1 MRPPP
6 SPLGNQDRRRYTR
19 GMGPV
24 YALPDADLL
33 AQCDAT
39 SSSTHSPG
47 GQHRNKAES
56 AVRLRHRPSGL
67 VAQCEAN
74 RDRADNRAEAL
85 ARLRLR
91 LALRERGVADPRWLD
106 PHRRGGGLA
115 IDPTAADYA
124 RVVACLL
131 DALAAAGGQLAEA
144 ARGLGL
150 STSRMARTL
159 AADKEALQAANQLRQ
174 AAGLG
179 AIRAG

>member
-1 MRPPP
+1 M
-6 SPLGNQDRRRYTR
+6 L
-19 GMGPV
+19 PV
-24 YALPDADLL
+24 YAIPDAELL

-56 AVRLRHRPSGL
+56 AVRLRHRPTGL

-91 LALRERGVADPRWLD
+91 LALRERGASDPAWLEA
-106 PHRRGGGLA
+106 HRRGGGLA
-115 IDPTAADYA
+115 VSPATAEYA
-124 RVVACLL
+124 LVVACLL
-131 DALAAAGGQLAEA
+131 DALANANGQLADA
-144 ARGLGL
+144 ARALGL
-150 STSRMARTL
+150 STSQMAKTL
-159 AADKEALQAANQLRQ
+159 AADKEALQGANQLRQ

-179 AIRAG
+179 AIRAN

>member
-1 MRPPP
+1 MR
-6 SPLGNQDRRRYTR
+6 
-19 GMGPV
+19 PV
-24 YALPDADLL
+24 YALPDAELL

-56 AVRLRHRPSGL
+56 AVRLRHRPTGL
-67 VAQCEAN
+67 VAQCESN
-74 RDRADNRAEAL
+74 RDRVDNRAEAL

-91 LALRERGVADPRWLD
+91 LALRERGGADPAWLEA
-106 PHRRGGGLA
+106 HRRGGGLA
-115 IDPTAADYA
+115 VTPGGAEYA
-124 RVVACLL
+124 LVVACLL
-131 DALAAAGGQLAEA
+131 DALAAAGGQLADA

-150 STSRMARTL
+150 STSQMAKTL